1 MDIVYAIDGSR
12 RVDAAMFQ
20 KMKSF
25 VMTSLN
31 SFNIS
36 QDGAHVGLVQYGGS
50 TEIRQR
56 LKDGTS
62 RQGTRRNVEL
72 LTLVGGP
79 RRMNRALRLVTRELF
94 AKPGER
100 RPFSKRVLILLTTG
114 KNSGEGSGDLPRVA
128 LDLRQQGV
136 EVIAVVIGKE
146 SDPAEID
153 AIIAKKANSVNVK
166 DVDKLPFTIGQLE
179 DKIKSPK
186 GK

>member
-1 MDIVYAIDGSR
+1 MYAIDGSR
-12 RVDAAMFQ
+12 RVDDAMFQ

-36 QDGAHVGLVQYGGS
+36 QDGVHVGLVQYGGS
-50 TEIRQR
+50 AEIRQR
-56 LKDGTS
+56 LKDGAS
-62 RQGTRRNVEL
+62 PQGTRRNLAL

-79 RRMNRALRLVTRELF
+79 RRMNRALRLVKRELF
-94 AKPGER
+94 TKPGER

-114 KNSGEGSGDLPRVA
+114 KNSGDGSGDLPRVA

-153 AIIAKKANSVNVK
+153 TITGKKANSINVK
-166 DVDKLPFTIGQLE
+166 DVDKLPFAIGQLE